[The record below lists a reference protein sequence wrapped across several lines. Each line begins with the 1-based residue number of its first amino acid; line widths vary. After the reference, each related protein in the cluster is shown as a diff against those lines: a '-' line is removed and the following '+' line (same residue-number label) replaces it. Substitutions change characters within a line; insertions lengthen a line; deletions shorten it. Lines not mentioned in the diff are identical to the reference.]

1 MRMSTFASLGLSA
14 PLLKATDVLGF
25 KETTPVQAQSIP
37 PMLSGK
43 DVIAKARTGS
53 GKTVAFALGLLS
65 RTDVSAGQ
73 TQALILCPTREL
85 ADQVAQEIRKLARF
99 IANTKVVTLCGGV
112 PARHQVSSLRRAPLI
127 VVGTPGRVLDH
138 LKRETLFAHGLRVFV
153 LDEADR
159 MLDMG
164 FSDAIKDIES
174 RLSKRKQTLLFSA
187 TFPDEIRE
195 ISARYQ
201 SDPVSVSV
209 DNAPSAQIEE
219 HFYKSTREQKV
230 DDLVSLLAHHRP
242 ASALVFCNTR
252 IDTKNVA
259 EALSEK
265 GASTLALHGDMEQY
279 QRDETLIRFA
289 NKSARILC
297 ATDVAARGLDVKKL
311 EMVVSYEIAHETDV
325 HQHRIG
331 RTGRAGESGI
341 ALSLVAKR
349 EAERVIALEKKRGTR
364 IHYEPL
370 PEFDDTHAR
379 KKILQPAEMITVKI
393 DGGKKDKLRAG
404 DLLGALTGDMG
415 LHKDVIGK
423 FNILPTRTYVAIRRE
438 AIRSALAALQKHK
451 IKGRSFRVRR
461 IG

>member
-164 FSDAIKDIES
+164 ILFRFWPTTAQRRRSFFATHASIPKMSPKLCLKKAPLPWRCTAIWNN
-174 RLSKRKQTLLFSA
+174 T
-187 TFPDEIRE
+187 
-195 ISARYQ
+195 
-201 SDPVSVSV
+201 
-209 DNAPSAQIEE
+209 NAMKPSFVLRTKA
-219 HFYKSTREQKV
+219 
-230 DDLVSLLAHHRP
+230 P
-242 ASALVFCNTR
+242 ASCVPPTWPLV
-252 IDTKNVA
+252 
-259 EALSEK
+259 
-265 GASTLALHGDMEQY
+265 AST
-279 QRDETLIRFA
+279 
-289 NKSARILC
+289 
-297 ATDVAARGLDVKKL
+297 
-311 EMVVSYEIAHETDV
+311 
-325 HQHRIG
+325 
-331 RTGRAGESGI
+331 
-341 ALSLVAKR
+341 
-349 EAERVIALEKKRGTR
+349 
-364 IHYEPL
+364 
-370 PEFDDTHAR
+370 
-379 KKILQPAEMITVKI
+379 
-393 DGGKKDKLRAG
+393 
-404 DLLGALTGDMG
+404 
-415 LHKDVIGK
+415 
-423 FNILPTRTYVAIRRE
+423 
-438 AIRSALAALQKHK
+438 
-451 IKGRSFRVRR
+451 
-461 IG
+461 